1 MATNKP
7 YKVENRLLINRIVE
21 SNSNKRDTM
30 NIYALSSLL
39 ASYVFFVVGIFI
51 YQKDAKN
58 ELNRIYMLTCA
69 LLGYLAFLEYYLR
82 QAPDAEAAHLIFK
95 VGSLWPF
102 GIALYMH
109 FVLIF
114 TKKRVLQRK
123 VTYFLL
129 YLSALIFAVLEL
141 TTNTLTGEPVK
152 EYWGWTYSVPENT
165 LIYNMNTLWFSFLTI
180 LPIILCFLY
189 FYRAENIIEKR
200 RAAFVFVSA
209 LIPAVVGLA
218 TEGVSP
224 ATGVRV
230 PEMTLAASTLE
241 VVIIAYGIHKY
252 NIFALTPA
260 VAADDIVS
268 AMSNV
273 LFLVRRDGCISL
285 ANQSALT
292 LLGYNEHELMGQP
305 LKSIFAEHE
314 WEKIE
319 KAGNLESGTSNRETT
334 VITKDGRMIPVLLS
348 ISIVRDKEGNSLGRV
363 CIGSDLTDHKK
374 AEEAQKKDVLLK
386 EIHHR
391 VKNNMQIISSL
402 LSLQARYITDEKYK
416 EMFKE
421 SQNRIKSMAS
431 IHEKLY
437 ESGDLESI
445 NFREYI
451 TDMVNRLARSYDQDI
466 VLRIDVDDMF
476 LGVDTAVPCGL
487 VINEL
492 VTNALKHAFPRKK
505 GEVKVGLYAGDGTIE
520 LVVADDGVGI
530 PDNVDFRNT
539 ETLGLRLVTILAE
552 DQLNGE
558 IRLTR
563 DKGTEF
569 CITFKNE

>member
-1 MATNKP
+1 
-7 YKVENRLLINRIVE
+7 
-21 SNSNKRDTM
+21 M

-69 LLGYLAFLEYYLR
+69 LLGYLAFLEYCLR
-82 QAPDAEAAHLIFK
+82 EAPDAEAAHFIFK

-123 VTYFLL
+123 LTYFLL
-129 YLSALIFAVLEL
+129 YVPALIFAVLEL

-152 EYWGWTYSVPENT
+152 EYWGWTYSVPENA
-165 LIYNMNTLWFSFLTI
+165 LIYNINALWFFFLTI
-180 LPIILCFLY
+180 LPIILCFSY
-189 FYRAENIIEKR
+189 FYRAENTIEKR
-200 RAAFVFVSA
+200 RAAFVFISA

-224 ATGVRV
+224 ATGARV
-230 PEMTLAASTLE
+230 PEMTLVASTFE

-273 LFLVRRDGCISL
+273 LFLVRKDGCISL

-292 LLGYNEHELMGQP
+292 LLGYNESELMGHP

-314 WEKIE
+314 WENIQKGFDLAHFPI
-319 KAGNLESGTSNRETT
+319 SRETT
-334 VITKDGRMIPVLLS
+334 VKTKDGRMIPVFLS
-348 ISIVRDKEGNSLGRV
+348 ISVVRDEDGSSLGILCV
-363 CIGSDLTDHKK
+363 GHDLTDHRK
-374 AEEAQKKDVLLK
+374 AEEARKKDVLLK

-416 EMFKE
+416 EMFEE
-421 SQNRIKSMAS
+421 SQNRIRSMAS

-437 ESGDLESI
+437 QSGDLESI

-451 TDMVNRLARSYDQDI
+451 IEMVNRLVRSYGQDI
-466 VLRIDVDDMF
+466 VLRIDVDDIV

-487 VINEL
+487 VFNEL
-492 VTNALKHAFPRKK
+492 VTNALKHAFPRRK
-505 GEVKVGLYAGDGTIE
+505 GEVKVGLHAGEGTIE

-530 PDNVDFRNT
+530 PDDVDFRNT

-563 DKGTEF
+563 DKGTKF